1 MRPGRART
9 SLVGSQPPKVIFSH
23 SFLSTARRWPPVRTI
38 AARAFRGASFT
49 AVAGGVAGTLAALA
63 MFAIDAA
70 GRTRWGVGRNE
81 HLAASGGLVL
91 ALGATTG
98 AILAWGAALTRAVGI
113 DTRLGPALLAGT
125 CVGLAG
131 RQASFAGPLR
141 ATALA
146 AAVPWGLALV
156 AAVAGGIWSAARA
169 RASRASLR
177 IGLAVTCAAAGAALF
192 RADGHYLVGT
202 QRGLHDAA
210 EAASFLLL
218 YGACSSIADP
228 SADPPR
234 HAARVWS
241 LLGPPSFLAG
251 AVTCTWHLSGAPYRA
266 AHAIGLRHLLH
277 EPSAL
282 GALVTR
288 LAATATR
295 APRVN
300 GAQIVRWAV
309 GETESHD
316 QAAAAVDLR
325 SACRDCNI
333 VVYFVDTLRADTAAD
348 PRAMPALARFR
359 ERSLDFV
366 NTYSAASDTL
376 HALPPL
382 LFGRYDRAA
391 APTFLRRARDA
402 GLDTSVFIAAS
413 ARDYLAAQLP
423 EFEFDE
429 VHAESDRS
437 DSEPIWGYGADTPTG
452 AAITDRALEWMAAR
466 RGRRFLAWL
475 YNFDLHAWRDLRDEH
490 LEPFAASSDALANDR
505 YRTVAGVV
513 DRGFGR
519 MLDGLDQLGLADNT
533 VVVFVSD
540 HGEAL
545 GYRNFLTHS
554 AFLWEPLVR
563 VPLTIRGPGVPARV
577 VERAVTL
584 VDVAPTLVRFLDPAI
599 DLGGYHGVDLLRF
612 YTHPSSPRALPILL
626 QATAEGRPS
635 LVGLIDAERKL
646 VVAPSGGPAQ
656 LHDLSA
662 DDPDDVDIALREPDR
677 ATELLEELA
686 GSPLLSD

>member
-1 MRPGRART
+1 M
-9 SLVGSQPPKVIFSH
+9 
-23 SFLSTARRWPPVRTI
+23 I

-49 AVAGGVAGTLAALA
+49 AVAGGIAGTLAALA

-70 GRTRWGVGRNE
+70 GRTRWGVGHNE
-81 HLAASGGLVL
+81 HLEASGGLVL
-91 ALGATTG
+91 ALGATMG
-98 AILAWGAALTRAVGI
+98 AVLAWGAGLTRAVGI
-113 DTRLGPALLAGT
+113 DARLGHALLAGA

-131 RQASFAGPLR
+131 CQASFAGPLR

-146 AAVPWGLALV
+146 AAVPWALALV
-156 AAVAGGIWSAARA
+156 AAVAGGVWSAARA
-169 RASRASLR
+169 CARRPSLR
-177 IGLAVTCAAAGAALF
+177 IGLAVACAAAGAALF
-192 RADGHYLVGT
+192 RADGQYLVGT

-218 YGACSSIADP
+218 YGACSSIARP
-228 SADPPR
+228 SRYP
-234 HAARVWS
+234 ARVWS
-241 LLGPPSFLAG
+241 PLAAPSFLAG
-251 AVTCTWHLSGAPYRA
+251 VVACAWQLSAARYRA

-282 GALVTR
+282 GTLVTR
-288 LAATATR
+288 LASTDAR
-295 APRVN
+295 GPRVN
-300 GAQIVRWAV
+300 GPPIVRWTV
-309 GETESHD
+309 GETESYD
-316 QAAAAVDLR
+316 EAAAAVDLR

-348 PRAMPALARFR
+348 PRAMSALARFR

-382 LFGRYDRAA
+382 LFGRYDRAP

-402 GLDTSVFIAAS
+402 KLDTSVFIAAS

-452 AAITDRALEWMAAR
+452 AAITDRALEWMEAR

-490 LEPFAASSDALANDR
+490 LEPFGAPSGALGER

-513 DRGFGR
+513 DHGFGR
-519 MLDGLDQLGLADNT
+519 MLDGLDRLGLADNT

-554 AFLWEPLVR
+554 AFLWQPLVR
-563 VPLTIRGPGVPARV
+563 VPLTIRVPGVPAHV
-577 VERAVTL
+577 VERPVTL

-612 YTHPSSPRALPILL
+612 YTHPASPRALPILL

-656 LHDLSA
+656 LHDLSV
-662 DDPDDVDIALREPDR
+662 DDPDDVDIALREPHR
-677 ATELLEELA
+677 AMQLLEDLA
-686 GSPLLSD
+686 SSPILAID